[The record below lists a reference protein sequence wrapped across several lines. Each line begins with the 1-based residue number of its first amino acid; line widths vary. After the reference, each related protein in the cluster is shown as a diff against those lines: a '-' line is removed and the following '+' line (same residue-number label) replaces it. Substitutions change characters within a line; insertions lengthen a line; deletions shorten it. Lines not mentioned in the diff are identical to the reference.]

1 MVRKSARSKNR
12 HIKKIKS
19 ILTIFLFAGILATI
33 SSVTEHVGAQTT
45 ENIYY
50 GEVALEGK
58 EEPLTN
64 SKDNIVRLINKYADQ
79 YGVSR
84 TLMYNIIECETA
96 HTFDPNIQSG
106 LKYKFSDSRRG
117 IIMGQQEKSY
127 GLAQIHLP
135 DHPQV
140 TIEQAKDPEF
150 AIQFMASNLSEGRH
164 LWYCER
170 IINEKQETN
179 TAL

>member
-1 MVRKSARSKNR
+1 MVRNSARSKIR

-19 ILTIFLFAGILATI
+19 ILTIFLFAGILATL
-33 SSVTEHVGAQTT
+33 SSATDYVRAQTT
-45 ENIYY
+45 NEYY
-50 GEVALEGK
+50 GEVAWEVK
-58 EEPLTN
+58 EEPLTK
-64 SKDNIVRLINKYADQ
+64 SKGDITELINKYADQ

-106 LKYKFSDSRRG
+106 LKYKFTDSKRG
-117 IIMGQQEKSY
+117 IVIGQQEQSY

-140 TIEQAKDPEF
+140 TIEQAKDPVF
-150 AIQFMASNLSEGRH
+150 AIKFMAQNLSQDRH

-170 IINEKQETN
+170 IVNDKN
-179 TAL
+179 K

>member
-1 MVRKSARSKNR
+1 MVRNSARSKIR

-19 ILTIFLFAGILATI
+19 ILTIFLFAGILATL
-33 SSVTEHVGAQTT
+33 SSATDYVRAQTT
-45 ENIYY
+45 NEYY
-50 GEVALEGK
+50 GEVAWEVK
-58 EEPLTN
+58 EEPLTK
-64 SKDNIVRLINKYADQ
+64 SKGDITELINKYADQ

-106 LKYKFSDSRRG
+106 LKYKFSDSKRG
-117 IIMGQQEKSY
+117 IVIGQQEQSY

-140 TIEQAKDPEF
+140 TIEQAKDPVF
-150 AIQFMASNLSEGRH
+150 AIKFMAQILSQDRH
-164 LWYCER
+164 LWYCEL
-170 IINEKQETN
+170 IVNDKN
-179 TAL
+179 K

>member
-1 MVRKSARSKNR
+1 MVRISARSKNR

-19 ILTIFLFAGILATI
+19 ILTIFLFAGILATT
-33 SSVTEHVGAQTT
+33 SSATEYVRAQTT
-45 ENIYY
+45 NEYY
-50 GEVALEGK
+50 GEVAWEVK
-58 EEPLTN
+58 AETLTN
-64 SKDNIVRLINKYADQ
+64 SKDNIVKLINKYADQ

-117 IIMGQQEKSY
+117 IIIGQQEKSW

-150 AIQFMASNLSEGRH
+150 AIKFMAENLSEGRH

-170 IINEKQETN
+170 IVNEKQETN